1 MNIFDENTLYILT
14 RTTDMSKG
22 QNCWQAASPLDYFC
36 SKGRGNQK
44 KTILLG
50 GGWLPTNSTLVH
62 YFQFFLGYN
71 NNLMSDATKKKWTK
85 KKKFFF
91 FWPSIYLLPASSSL
105 FRPPTCAT
113 DHWYFSYSSTSSKNV
128 KLDFCFYFCVLVSLL
143 VILLFLMIW
152 VDALYL
158 IKEMIRIRRKGSTW
172 FEYGLLYCPYKKKW

>member
-14 RTTDMSKG
+14 PTTDMSKG

-85 KKKFFF
+85 KKIFFFF

-105 FRPPTCAT
+105 FRPPTRAT

-128 KLDFCFYFCVLVSLL
+128 KLDFCFFFVYWSHC
-143 VILLFLMIW
+143 LLF
-152 VDALYL
+152 YCF
-158 IKEMIRIRRKGSTW
+158 EW
-172 FEYGLLYCPYKKKW
+172 FELMYYIWLKKW